1 LIHRDIKP
9 SNIFTC
15 RLGLAVDFVKVL
27 DFGLV
32 KAERERPSDVK
43 LTAPNHTTGTPA
55 YMAPEVVLGNG
66 PVDHR
71 MDLYALGCVGY
82 WLLTGQLVFE
92 GGNSMQQ
99 ILRHAHDAPV
109 PPSHR
114 SELSIPQALDE
125 VILATL
131 AKSPED
137 RPRSAAELGRR
148 LLAAIPESERWT
160 EERAEHWWDRHHP
173 ESVRPEPTSCDLK
186 LSKMGENWATTDTDS
201 NPAGLAEAAR

>member
-1 LIHRDIKP
+1 
-9 SNIFTC
+9 
-15 RLGLAVDFVKVL
+15 VDFVKVL

-32 KAERERPSDVK
+32 KTEREEPSDVK

-55 YMAPEVVLGNG
+55 YMAPEVVLGTG
-66 PVDHR
+66 PADHR

-99 ILRHAHDAPV
+99 ILRHAHDIPV

-114 SELSIPQALDE
+114 SELNIPPALDE

-131 AKSPED
+131 AKNPDD
-137 RPRSAAELGRR
+137 RPRSAAELSRR

-160 EERAEHWWDRHHP
+160 EERAGHWWERHHP
-173 ESVRPEPTSCDLK
+173 ESVRPAPTCCDLK
-186 LSKMGENWATTDTDS
+186 LSKLGEQWTPTDTDS
-201 NPAGLAEAAR
+201 NPAQLAAAAR